1 MISRNLNKKLDY
13 LAARDPLTNCYNRRS
28 LFELMKNDFDRINT
42 LDDYSL
48 IMADIDFFKNI
59 NTRHG
64 HSVGDV
70 VLRGVAKVLQNSIR
84 HSDFVIRYGG
94 EEFCV
99 ILPGSPQNKA
109 LEVAEVMRKKIE
121 ESCFEG
127 VKVTCSFCVT
137 SIKFNARA
145 PRELIDQADMALYKS
160 KGQGRNQ
167 VTLWDPT
174 LKE

>member
-70 VLRGVAKVLQNSIR
+70 VLRGVAKVLQTSIR

-121 ESCFEG
+121 ESCFG
-127 VKVTCSFCVT
+127 VT
-137 SIKFNARA
+137 SIKFNAQA